1 MGDPVNRPIGTL
13 DTFLRPMGRSKKLE
27 IEEIVIDLTL
37 SGDESLSEEEIQ
49 KHGTLP
55 KTPFDPPLNIS
66 GNILESRHYKILKSH
81 SSWFTD
87 DIINA
92 FFCIL
97 KAKNEGKCFVF
108 SSFFY
113 DSLLRK
119 GKAYC
124 LKHWTKGIKAFIRS
138 SIENKIVLLPVNSG
152 GSHWVLVTWSVEGG
166 TLNYYDSLMCKR
178 SGNRIMKKMTEFFNE
193 MKGDVEQ
200 EEDIDN
206 LLFKLSFNETEEKKQ
221 FEFPLIKYNFIPK
234 GQIQQ
239 TDGSSCGPFCCLNGE
254 ILLKEKND
262 KTANVVDI
270 FKFRESLIEYFI
282 KNSNILN

>member
-1 MGDPVNRPIGTL
+1 
-13 DTFLRPMGRSKKLE
+13 MGRSKKVE
-27 IEEIVIDLTL
+27 KEEIVIDLTL
-37 SGDESLSEEEIQ
+37 SEDEILPKEEIKKQ
-49 KHGTLP
+49 ENLP

-81 SSWFTD
+81 SAWFTD

-119 GKAYC
+119 GKDYC
-124 LKHWTKGIKAFIRS
+124 LKHWTKGIKTFLNS

-152 GSHWVLVTWSVEGG
+152 GSHWVLVTWSVDGG

-178 SGNRIMKKMTEFFNE
+178 SGNLIMKRMTEFFNE
-193 MKGDVEQ
+193 IKID
-200 EEDIDN
+200 EEDEEIDK
-206 LLFKLSFNETEEKKQ
+206 LLLKLTFNEIEEKKQ
-221 FEFPLIKYNFIPK
+221 FKFPIIKNNFIPK
-234 GQIQQ
+234 GQSQQ

-254 ILLKEKND
+254 ILLEGND
-262 KTANVVDI
+262 KKTKVVDI
-270 FKFRESLIEYFI
+270 FKFRESLIEYF
-282 KNSNILN
+282 KENSNILN